1 MALLKSPFGKANVES
16 AAVPVPTGERVRVG
30 LTGLAAIFLLIL
42 VVAAGVRT
50 TPAPKTMSNE
60 APGESLAVLGV
71 APGAGSGAT
80 APNPPPPPP
89 RPSRT

>member
-16 AAVPVPTGERVRVG
+16 TAVPVPAGDRVRVG

-42 VVAAGVRT
+42 AVAAGVKTVPVPRT
-50 TPAPKTMSNE
+50 VATE
-60 APGESLAVLGV
+60 APDEPLAVLGV
-71 APGAGSGAT
+71 APGAGPGVT
-80 APNPPPPPP
+80 APNAPPPP